1 MGKNTGFFEY
11 SMDFL
16 AIMER
21 LLLYMSCIW
30 GSYGYLWIFMGR
42 WQAPSDDEA
51 GEGDAGG
58 EPGPVDGG
66 APGAGLGQ
74 AGPLPWLGLDWND
87 LRSTTSYH
95 NVFQYFN

>member
-1 MGKNTGFFEY
+1 MH
-11 SMDFL
+11 
-16 AIMER
+16 
-21 LLLYMSCIW
+21 
-30 GSYGYLWIFMGR
+30 
-42 WQAPSDDEA
+42 EA

-58 EPGPVDGG
+58 GPGPVDGG

>member
-1 MGKNTGFFEY
+1 MHSGQGRR
-11 SMDFL
+11 DI
-16 AIMER
+16 AGR
-21 LLLYMSCIW
+21 Q
-30 GSYGYLWIFMGR
+30 GRR

-58 EPGPVDGG
+58 ELGPVDGG

>member
-1 MGKNTGFFEY
+1 MDKNT
-11 SMDFL
+11 SPVD
-16 AIMER
+16 A
-21 LLLYMSCIW
+21 SA
-30 GSYGYLWIFMGR
+30 GSG
-42 WQAPSDDEA
+42 
-51 GEGDAGG
+51 GDAGG